1 MSNPKTALLL
11 INVGT
16 PDSPEKGDVRRY
28 LKQFLS
34 DPRVID
40 IPAVARWLLLRL
52 VILPR
57 RPRRSAA
64 AYAKIWT
71 LNGSPLLAHGR
82 DLALKVQAGFA
93 EDDVSVELA
102 MRYGNPSIAS
112 ALDRLREQ
120 GVTHIVALPLYPH
133 YSSATTGSSVEA
145 LWRAASP
152 LWNTPYLQIVPAFY
166 DHPAFVE
173 AFARIV
179 QPTVEQANAER
190 VLFSYHGL
198 PERQCRKGDAS
209 GKHCLVQSDCCDA
222 IGPKNAS
229 CYRAQCLATTRI
241 LGDRLGIA
249 EDQRVTCF
257 QSRLGRTKWIQ
268 PYTDAT
274 LAELAAQGVKRITVL
289 TPSFAADCLETIE
302 EIGIRARQTWHS
314 LGGEQLTLA
323 PCPNSHDAWADAIVT
338 ISRAHMPWKR

>member
-1 MSNPKTALLL
+1 MNSPKTALLL

-40 IPAVARWLLLRL
+40 IPAAARWLLLRL
-52 VILPR
+52 VILPL
-57 RPRRSAA
+57 RPRRSAR

-71 LNGSPLLAHGR
+71 VNGSPLLAHGR
-82 DLALKVQAGFA
+82 ELAHKVQERFA
-93 EDDVSVELA
+93 DDDISVELA

-112 ALDRLREQ
+112 ALDRLRER

-166 DHPAFVE
+166 DHPAFVG
-173 AFARIV
+173 AFARV
-179 QPTVEQANAER
+179 VRPTIERANAEK

-198 PERQCRKGDAS
+198 PERQCRKSDAS
-209 GKHCLVQSDCCDA
+209 GKHCLVQPDCCSTV
-222 IGPKNAS
+222 GPVNTN
-229 CYRAQCLATTRI
+229 CYRAQCFASTRS
-241 LGDRLGIA
+241 LGDQLGIP
-249 EDQRVTCF
+249 EEQRVTSF

-268 PYTDAT
+268 PYTDGT
-274 LAELAAQGVKRITVL
+274 LADLAAQGVKRIAVL
-289 TPSFAADCLETIE
+289 TPSFVADCLETIE

-314 LGGEQLTLA
+314 LGGEHLELA
-323 PCPNSHDAWADAIVT
+323 PCPNSHDAWADAIVA
-338 ISRAHMPWKR
+338 ISRAHMPWLR